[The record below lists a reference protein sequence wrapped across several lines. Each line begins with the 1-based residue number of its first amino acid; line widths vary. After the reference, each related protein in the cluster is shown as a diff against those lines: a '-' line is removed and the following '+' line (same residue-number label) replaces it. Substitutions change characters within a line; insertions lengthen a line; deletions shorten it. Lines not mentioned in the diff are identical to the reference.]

1 MTTDAQMRAD
11 EWYRRETT
19 PIQLTRLAARL
30 AEHYRVPLDNFG
42 IRGNLV
48 HFQGYHRSREFV
60 LHSSHC
66 TDRTYSVSRT
76 DGDHNGGDARSVSAI
91 DIQVPR
97 AELLLMCKRL
107 DKAIRA
113 GKLEKVTEWYGN
125 TNGDNRVDGYDNIS
139 NRVATSDDSHLWHLH
154 ISFDRGKASDDHG
167 DLFTIL
173 TGGVVMEGFS
183 DLTRDQYVASI
194 SERVLGVLSGENPIK
209 YKVPGSERD
218 YSEPNNLQAQL
229 DRIEGAWVD
238 DDNVDAFAIAV
249 AAKLTEDGDFVS
261 AIASKIAQE
270 VAAIIQWESI
280 ADAVVTRLK
289 ERL

>member
-1 MTTDAQMRAD
+1 MTTEQQMRDD

-19 PIQLTRLAARL
+19 PIQLTALAKRLS
-30 AEHYRVPLDNFG
+30 EHYGVPLDNFG

-60 LHSSHC
+60 LRSRHC

-76 DGDHNGGDARSVSAI
+76 DGDHNGGSGRSVSAM

-107 DKAIRA
+107 DKAVRA

-139 NRVATSDDSHLWHLH
+139 NRVASSDDSHIWHLH
-154 ISFDRGKASDDHG
+154 ISFDRGHASDDHS

-173 TGGVVMEGFS
+173 TGGATMEGFT
-183 DLTRDQYVASI
+183 DPQRDRYIASI
-194 SERVLGVLSGENPIK
+194 AERIYGLIGGESPIV
-209 YKVPGSERD
+209 YQLNGEA
-218 YSEPNNLQAQL
+218 EPRKEVNALQAQL
-229 DRIEGAWVD
+229 DRIETK
-238 DDNVDAFAIAV
+238 VDADVDVEAVGAAIARYLL
-249 AAKLTEDGDFVS
+249 ASDFFVS
-261 AIASKIAQE
+261 NLAEKVGGHILASIE
-270 VAAIIQWESI
+270 VAGIVE
-280 ADAVVTRLK
+280 VRLRSST
-289 ERL
+289 EGH